1 MSFAALHLT
10 LPNQA
15 LHLSQDTLALYRD
28 VLVNQVMEAEH
39 IGARLEKIAS
49 YLHNLNRVPLQG
61 EMRQELTENLIQHYL
76 IYMQQAPVMSDRG
89 LSTTLL
95 GECNREL
102 SYATKLLLRDC
113 TPHSKEEWARFLYW
127 AMAALSIHLNDFSS
141 QYRSQPGALWG
152 EMHRLFQFASQRRL
166 TDFQALAPDRGDIE
180 TRYKHALLLS
190 ASQTEHLSH
199 TERMILDAYLGHW
212 AFRARL
218 SHQERR
224 DFNTRYFYIDTEA
237 NRGIQ
242 TARQIQGAGND
253 ESILVLNPL
262 PVIEQAR
269 QHMKN
274 QRQGMSPEKLGMPA
288 DIDSIDLFMTLKKA
302 ISAWKQSGSRRF
314 ERDSLEQQTQAAI
327 GLHSVHQYLRV
338 NGTCEEQLASITT
351 LNTSKQGAC
360 IRLRDDTVS
369 LNVGDVL
376 MHRDQD
382 DGPDSEGRLGIV
394 RWMHRD
400 SRGRIFGLEYLT
412 GNLQPVAVRIKD
424 RLSEAL
430 LISAQGND
438 SLITHKGYCTG
449 NSSIRLKNFRH
460 GLALEARAQSLL
472 QRGETTDQI
481 RLKRS
486 AV

>member
-10 LPNQA
+10 LPNQG
-15 LHLSQDTLALYRD
+15 LHLSQDTLAVYRD

-39 IGARLEKIAS
+39 VGLRLEKIAS

-61 EMRQELTENLIQHYL
+61 EVRQELTENLIQYYL
-76 IYMQQAPVMSDRG
+76 IYMQQGLAMSDRG
-89 LSTTLL
+89 LSATLL
-95 GECNREL
+95 AECNREL

-113 TPHSKEEWARFLYW
+113 TPRSKEEWARFLYW
-127 AMAALSIHLNDFSS
+127 AISALAIHLNDFSS

-152 EMHRLFQFASQRRL
+152 EMHRLYQFASQRRL
-166 TDFQALAPDRGDIE
+166 TDFQALTPDRGDIE

-224 DFNTRYFYIDTEA
+224 DFNTRYFYIDTES

-253 ESILVLNPL
+253 DSILVLNPL

-269 QHMKN
+269 QHMKQ
-274 QRQGMSPEKLGMPA
+274 QRQGMSPDKLGLQFS
-288 DIDSIDLFMTLKKA
+288 IDSIDLFMTLKKA
-302 ISAWKQSGSRRF
+302 ISAWKQAGSRRF
-314 ERDSLEQQTQAAI
+314 ERDPLEQKSRAAI

-338 NGTCEEQLASITT
+338 NGDRDEQLASVTA
-351 LNTSKQGAC
+351 LNSSKQGAC
-360 IRLRDDTVS
+360 IRLDEEAVE
-369 LNVGDVL
+369 LNVGDVI
-376 MHRDQD
+376 MHRDQTGD
-382 DGPDSEGRLGIV
+382 EGRLGII
-394 RWMHRD
+394 RWIHRD
-400 SRGRIFGLEYLT
+400 GRGRMCGLEYIA
-412 GNLQPVAVRIKD
+412 GNLQPVAVRFRD

-430 LISAQGND
+430 LISTQGND
-438 SLITHKGYCTG
+438 SLITHKGYCTS
-449 NSSIRLKNFRH
+449 NSSIRLKNFGH
-460 GLALEARAQSLL
+460 GLSLEARAQSLL